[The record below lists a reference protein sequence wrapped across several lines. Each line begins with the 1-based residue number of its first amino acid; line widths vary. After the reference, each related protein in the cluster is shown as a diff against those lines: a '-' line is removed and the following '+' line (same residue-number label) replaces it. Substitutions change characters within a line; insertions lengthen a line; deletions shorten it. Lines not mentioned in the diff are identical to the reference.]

1 MHPGNPRDFLRAGCW
16 FFIVLSPLYI
26 VWSLIALKHGTTV
39 PLLVWAK
46 IEVSPWISLSVC
58 IVVFGLS
65 IVGLRTI
72 RTPEQ
77 KDRDDD
83 IGPF

>member
-1 MHPGNPRDFLRAGCW
+1 MHPTHPRDFLRTCCW
-16 FFIVLSPLYI
+16 FLIVLSPLYT
-26 VWSLIALKHGTTV
+26 VLSLIALKRGTNV
-39 PLLVWAK
+39 PLLIWAK
-46 IEVSPWISLSVC
+46 IQVSPWISLIVC
-58 IVVFGLS
+58 IVVFVLS
-65 IVGLRTI
+65 IVGLRTV